1 MTINESFLLSHCC
14 RIRYL
19 CFQWKENKNKKK
31 KQKRKAITTL
41 LNIMTT
47 KYALAFGFQLPE
59 IRYSCL
65 FLLPNHIYRLNGQ
78 WCNYCWCQCDHQR
91 CFQRQC
97 TKWWNSS
104 QKRTHRNNFKYTCA
118 LHSMTIIWRNKITLL
133 IDRSDFT
140 RFFFCSAS
148 KFQQIRLISVSG
160 HCTKFVKLLQA

>member
-1 MTINESFLLSHCC
+1 MTINESFLLSI
-14 RIRYL
+14 RTSGIRYL
-19 CFQWKENKNKKK
+19 CFQWKENKKK
-31 KQKRKAITTL
+31 KRKAITTL

-97 TKWWNSS
+97 TKWWNLS

-118 LHSMTIIWRNKITLL
+118 LHSMTIIWKNKITLL
-133 IDRSDFT
+133 IDQSDFT
-140 RFFFCSAS
+140 SFFLFTKQVSADSHNFRFRSLHKIC
-148 KFQQIRLISVSG
+148 
-160 HCTKFVKLLQA
+160 